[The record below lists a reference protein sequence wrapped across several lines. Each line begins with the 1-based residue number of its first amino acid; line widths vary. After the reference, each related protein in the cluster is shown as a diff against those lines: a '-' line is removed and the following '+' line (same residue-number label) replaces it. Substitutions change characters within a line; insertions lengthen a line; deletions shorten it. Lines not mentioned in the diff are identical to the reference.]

1 MRETAA
7 SLGTFADDPAG
18 LVTACRRIVAN
29 HPTSG
34 PLWWLCSRVL
44 TGTDPMAEAWDAVE
58 ALGADRTAR
67 ELGHALP
74 ADATVCVVGWPDVVG
89 EALIARGDLDV
100 LVVDALGEGSGLVRR
115 LVRSDVEA
123 IDVPMSGLGAAA
135 AAADVVLIEASV
147 VGPESAMAVAGS
159 RAAAAVAAHGEGQVW
174 LVVGVGRLVPRRIWD
189 TLAGWHDREDEPWEL
204 DEEQVPLRLVSSIVG
219 TSGLRPVDD
228 VLRRID
234 TPIAPELLREGVL

>member
-1 MRETAA
+1 M
-7 SLGTFADDPAG
+7 
-18 LVTACRRIVAN
+18 
-29 HPTSG
+29 
-34 PLWWLCSRVL
+34 L
-44 TGTDPMAEAWDAVE
+44 TGTDPMTEAWDAVE
-58 ALGADRTAR
+58 ALGSDRTAR

-147 VGPESAMAVAGS
+147 VGPETAMAVAGS
-159 RAAAAVAAHGEGQVW
+159 RAAAAVASRGEGQVW

-189 TLAGWHDREDEPWEL
+189 TLAGWHDRHDEPWEL
-204 DEEQVPLRLVSSIVG
+204 DEEEVPLSLVSSIVG
-219 TSGLRPVDD
+219 TLGLRTVDE